1 MSEHSTE
8 KQNGF
13 LHSVAL
19 SPGLYLVA
27 TPIGNL
33 RDISLR
39 ALDVL
44 NAVDVIVCEDTRVSG
59 KLLKAYDI
67 QKPMLPYN
75 DHNAAKQRKT
85 ITEKLANNG
94 KIALISDAG
103 MPLISDPGYKLVQ
116 DCRDL
121 GINVTSVPG
130 ASAPLT
136 ALQLSGLPSDKFSFV
151 GFLPPKSAAR
161 QTLLRDWKTVPG
173 TLIAFESGPRLADSI
188 KDIKE
193 ALGDRDVV
201 VARELTKMYEEIRR
215 GTATE
220 LVDHYAQNG
229 APKGE
234 IVIVIAPPQEQSAT
248 EEEIEDRLRAALTDM
263 KTKEAANFVAEAL
276 GLPRKKLYEM
286 ALKISKDDD

>member
-13 LHSVAL
+13 LQSVAL

-59 KLLKAYDI
+59 KLLKAYNI

-121 GINVTSVPG
+121 GIHVTSVPG
-130 ASAPLT
+130 ATAPLT
-136 ALQLSGLPSDKFSFV
+136 ALQLSGLPNDKFSFV

-161 QTLLRDWKTVPG
+161 QALLRDWKTVPG

-220 LVDHYAQNG
+220 LMDHYAQNG

-248 EEEIEDRLRAALTDM
+248 KEEIEDRLRAALTDM

-276 GLPRKKLYEM
+276 GLPRKQLYEM